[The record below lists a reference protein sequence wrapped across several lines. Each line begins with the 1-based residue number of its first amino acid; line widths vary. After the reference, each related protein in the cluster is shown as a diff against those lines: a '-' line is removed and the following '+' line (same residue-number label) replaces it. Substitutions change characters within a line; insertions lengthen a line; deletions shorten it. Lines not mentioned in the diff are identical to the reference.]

1 MEYTVFLL
9 HLEIGIKMPNINFSF
24 RASELQAAGMY
35 GGKITEISWETTAQ
49 NTATNNFNS
58 YQIKMGCTSQ
68 SSLTTW
74 QSGLTQVF
82 SPQNIVVNLGWN
94 TLQLTTAYEW
104 DGISNLIVEI
114 CYDNLSTNYT
124 RNWSTPYTVTN
135 YNSVIYYRSDTP
147 CMFLHFNSNQF
158 DK

>member
-1 MEYTVFLL
+1 MSVGLGGGIPAVCGPSGSTTCSAPPSTVSVGSNMGTNGNTVFPAPFGNWYKNAKHQFLY
-9 HLEIGIKMPNINFSF
+9 
-24 RASELQAAGMY
+24 RASELQAAGMF

-94 TLQLTTAYEW
+94 TLQLTTAYEL
-104 DGISNLIVEI
+104 SLIHI
-114 CYDNLSTNYT
+114 
-124 RNWSTPYTVTN
+124 
-135 YNSVIYYRSDTP
+135 
-147 CMFLHFNSNQF
+147 
-158 DK
+158 